1 MKKASKIRKVL
12 SHIFTAVIG
21 FLFVALLGI
30 EIISMVTK
38 GGNYGVPNVFGY
50 QMMHILTD
58 SMVPVYPVDSAIIV
72 TKFDVDTVRGKGV
85 CKLTNIANDDYVT
98 SNVDEDNYVDPN
110 SYLQLGDDISFYWNK
125 DGVPAPYIITHR
137 VLEMHFKDDGSL
149 SHLVCNGIN
158 KGENNNT
165 GKAQTPV
172 TPELILGKV
181 TYCSKVLGWAVVI
194 LQSPLTLILLI
205 IIPCGYVA
213 ITSIIDIVNV
223 AKEGK
228 EEKTLSLEE
237 QMRLELIKEGVIEDD
252 SLSSLNQEELAK
264 LKEEMLD
271 EIKKEEEDPLKDLSQ
286 EDKERLIK
294 ELLEEEMKKGE

>member
-1 MKKASKIRKVL
+1 ML
-12 SHIFTAVIG
+12 
-21 FLFVALLGI
+21 
-30 EIISMVTK
+30 
-38 GGNYGVPNVFGY
+38 
-50 QMMHILTD
+50 
-58 SMVPVYPVDSAIIV
+58 
-72 TKFDVDTVRGKGV
+72 
-85 CKLTNIANDDYVT
+85 
-98 SNVDEDNYVDPN
+98 
-110 SYLQLGDDISFYWNK
+110 
-125 DGVPAPYIITHR
+125 
-137 VLEMHFKDDGSL
+137 FKDDGSL
-149 SHLVCNGIN
+149 SLLVCNGIN

-181 TYCSKVLGWAVVI
+181 TYCSEVLGWAVVI

-205 IIPCGYVA
+205 IIPCGY
-213 ITSIIDIVNV
+213 V